1 MLRVAVIIGKMDSGG
16 KKNLVMEYYR
26 HIDRKKIQ
34 FDFICDS
41 DSQAIPEEEIKKM
54 GGRVYQIRPYPKI
67 IQNMVDMSRLFK
79 ANQYKVVHAYNS
91 TMNVFPMFVARI
103 CGVPVRISESLS
115 MAHKKDTKTKLKKIL
130 RLMSRWFANYYM
142 CCGGDCGRWQFGNKL
157 FDQGR
162 VDVYKT
168 VINTEYN
175 SFCPQLRQETR
186 KLYGWQDKIV
196 IGHIGRFTS
205 QKNSVRVIEI
215 FAAIAEREE
224 NAVLCLIGDGELK
237 KKMFEKIEQL
247 NILNRVCYLGRR
259 EDIQQF
265 YNAMD
270 AFLLPS
276 LYEGLPVVGLE
287 AESCGLPVFFST
299 EITREANACELGHFL
314 SLDETEGVWA
324 EKMIKEIK
332 KNITHRRSH
341 ANEVKNAGFDSA
353 NEAKRLQMY
362 YMSALKKELDK

>member
-1 MLRVAVIIGKMDSGG
+1 
-16 KKNLVMEYYR
+16 
-26 HIDRKKIQ
+26 
-34 FDFICDS
+34 
-41 DSQAIPEEEIKKM
+41 
-54 GGRVYQIRPYPKI
+54 
-67 IQNMVDMSRLFK
+67 
-79 ANQYKVVHAYNS
+79 
-91 TMNVFPMFVARI
+91 
-103 CGVPVRISESLS
+103 
-115 MAHKKDTKTKLKKIL
+115 
-130 RLMSRWFANYYM
+130 MSRWFANYYM

-276 LYEGLPVVGLE
+276 L
-287 AESCGLPVFFST
+287 
-299 EITREANACELGHFL
+299 
-314 SLDETEGVWA
+314 
-324 EKMIKEIK
+324 
-332 KNITHRRSH
+332 
-341 ANEVKNAGFDSA
+341 
-353 NEAKRLQMY
+353 
-362 YMSALKKELDK
+362 